1 MSSGDCLDVVKLR
14 GKVIECCWLLSPL
27 SSRACH
33 RLARASS
40 KTGNDIFFF
49 NQLRDL
55 ATRFPRTLRLAK
67 QIIP

>member
-1 MSSGDCLDVVKLR
+1 MLLAALALIQPSLPSFSSSLIKD
-14 GKVIECCWLLSPL
+14 WY
-27 SSRACH
+27 
-33 RLARASS
+33 
-40 KTGNDIFFF
+40 DIFFF